1 MDGRGAEDGSM
12 EEVVNN
18 LSTPGVPEATTVAEN
33 LEREAHSVVEAA
45 NGRQLL
51 WYPVGIF
58 VALLAVSGMLVLC
71 TGGWE
76 G

>member
-1 MDGRGAEDGSM
+1 MKEA
-12 EEVVNN
+12 VNN
-18 LSTPGVPEATTVAEN
+18 LGSPGVPEATAVAGS
-33 LEREAHSVVEAA
+33 LERETRSVVEAA
-45 NGRQLL
+45 NGRELL

-71 TGGWE
+71 TGGWA